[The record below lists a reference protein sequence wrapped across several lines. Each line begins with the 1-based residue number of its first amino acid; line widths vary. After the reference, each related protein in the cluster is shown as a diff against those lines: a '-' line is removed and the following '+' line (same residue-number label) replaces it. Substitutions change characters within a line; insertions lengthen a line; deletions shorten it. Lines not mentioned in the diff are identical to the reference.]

1 MNICDYLKKERTT
14 IEALALKIGISNS
27 SLRNLLKGGNIS
39 TNIIQKVHKF
49 GLSIDG
55 VEIAGTIEALALKI
69 GISNSSLRNLLK
81 GGNISTN
88 IIQKVHKFGLSID
101 GVEIAG
107 NVDNL
112 PTIFEVMER
121 DGLTQYGF
129 ASKYGISHTN
139 INYMLRKGYRG
150 ASHEL
155 AEHLRKQGVYVPVR
169 TYLVPPQGNGE
180 KFYGEPKAK
189 VAKEPKTFLK
199 DFQIQAIRAFGNTV
213 IRKKVK
219 RKTFERLI

>member
-1 MNICDYLKKERTT
+1 MNICDYLKKERT
-14 IEALALKIGISNS
+14 
-27 SLRNLLKGGNIS
+27 
-39 TNIIQKVHKF
+39 
-49 GLSIDG
+49 
-55 VEIAGTIEALALKI
+55 TIEALALKI

-213 IRKKVK
+213 IRKKSEKKDVRTPDMIIKEFAKYGLTVK
-219 RKTFERLI
+219 VRDLTSDHNGDDCYVVECEL